1 MRINVNTGKSP
12 FFSSSLVEAGF
23 KELVNGI
30 LKEISSKNWLNSEV
44 LYAWTD
50 DVSERGQMK
59 NMSYFQSSIG
69 VIGIAEEENEITNLW
84 FQSERMPKDAIENKT
99 EMLIEA
105 GAQLTEYLTGKR
117 REFTLPL
124 APVGTPFMSKVWKC
138 LCTIPYGQTRSYG
151 EIARTIGSPG
161 AARAVG
167 MANNRNPISI
177 IIPCHRVIGSNGK
190 LVGYLGGL
198 DLKGRLLELER
209 NNTVKTMD

>member
-1 MRINVNTGKSP
+1 MSIQANHL
-12 FFSSSLVEAGF
+12 FSASLVEAGF

-59 NMSYFQSSIG
+59 NMSYFQTSIG

-99 EMLIEA
+99 KLLIDA
-105 GAQLTEYLTGKR
+105 GAQLTEYLSGKR
-117 REFTLPL
+117 REFALPL
-124 APVGTPFMSKVWKC
+124 APVGTPFMSKVWEG
-138 LCTIPYGQTRSYG
+138 LCTILYGQTRSYG
-151 EIARTIGSPG
+151 EIARSIGSPG

-177 IIPCHRVIGSNGK
+177 IIPCHRVIGSNGR

-198 DLKGRLLELER
+198 DLKERLLELER
-209 NNTVKTMD
+209 NNMRKTMD